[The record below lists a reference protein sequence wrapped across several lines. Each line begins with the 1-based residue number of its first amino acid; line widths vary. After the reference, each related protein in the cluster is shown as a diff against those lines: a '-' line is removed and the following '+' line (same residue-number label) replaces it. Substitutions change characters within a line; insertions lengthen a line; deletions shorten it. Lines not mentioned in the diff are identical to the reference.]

1 MIIFIILGFMMIT
14 SSLQYILLIGGRI
27 VDAIDQM
34 LIFFMTI
41 LIYDDDIAITKC
53 VSLNLNS
60 KFFPKKK
67 IMLVL
72 FD

>member
-1 MIIFIILGFMMIT
+1 MMIT

-34 LIFFMTI
+34 LIFFMI

-67 IMLVL
+67 SC
-72 FD
+72 